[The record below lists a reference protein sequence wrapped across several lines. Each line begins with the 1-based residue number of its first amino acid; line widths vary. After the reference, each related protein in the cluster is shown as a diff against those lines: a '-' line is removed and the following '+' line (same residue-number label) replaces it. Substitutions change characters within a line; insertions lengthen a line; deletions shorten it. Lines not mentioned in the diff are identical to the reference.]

1 METRPDTA
9 SAPRAWEQAWV
20 HHCERCDEQMEET
33 HCKIICPNCG
43 MTRDC
48 SDP

>member
-1 METRPDTA
+1 MDNDALIARPSPLT
-9 SAPRAWEQAWV
+9 QWV
-20 HHCERCDEQMEET
+20 HTCERCGERMAEN

-43 MTRDC
+43 MCRDC

>member
-1 METRPDTA
+1 MDTNA
-9 SAPRAWEQAWV
+9 RVDGTPALIGWV
-20 HHCERCDEQMEET
+20 HTCERCGERMAEN

-43 MTRDC
+43 MCRDC